1 MENEISQAV
10 VENKIGSGK
19 QNRSNTK
26 ITSSGKQKLYFT
38 IRLQLIQY
46 FVHLHHTKQSHK
58 MLKDHQFIYEKSG
71 FSLELESFENEGIV
85 LDIYFGSGKSLTLEL
100 YDELNERFTDHYKV
114 VCEILDP
121 FIIEQLENEVKK
133 CFTK

>member
-1 MENEISQAV
+1 
-10 VENKIGSGK
+10 
-19 QNRSNTK
+19 
-26 ITSSGKQKLYFT
+26 
-38 IRLQLIQY
+38 
-46 FVHLHHTKQSHK
+46 

-85 LDIYFGSGKSLTLEL
+85 LDIFFGSGKSLTLEL
-100 YDELNERFTDHYKV
+100 YDELNERFTEHYKV

-121 FIIEQLENEVKK
+121 FIVEQLENEIKK

>member
-1 MENEISQAV
+1 
-10 VENKIGSGK
+10 
-19 QNRSNTK
+19 
-26 ITSSGKQKLYFT
+26 
-38 IRLQLIQY
+38 
-46 FVHLHHTKQSHK
+46 

-100 YDELNERFTDHYKV
+100 YDCLTEKFSDHYKV
-114 VCEILDP
+114 VCAILDP
-121 FIIEQLENEVKK
+121 FIIEQLETNVQL

>member
-1 MENEISQAV
+1 VEIKTTQTKNLPL
-10 VENKIGSGK
+10 VEN
-19 QNRSNTK
+19 R
-26 ITSSGKQKLYFT
+26 KLNFT
-38 IRLQLIQY
+38 IRLQLIQQ
-46 FVHLHHTKQSHK
+46 FVHLHNTKQSHK

-100 YDELNERFTDHYKV
+100 YDELNERFTEHYKI
-114 VCEILDP
+114 VCQILDP
-121 FIIEQLENEVKK
+121 FIIEQLENEIKK

>member
-1 MENEISQAV
+1 
-10 VENKIGSGK
+10 
-19 QNRSNTK
+19 
-26 ITSSGKQKLYFT
+26 
-38 IRLQLIQY
+38 
-46 FVHLHHTKQSHK
+46 

-100 YDELNERFTDHYKV
+100 YDCLTEKFSDHYKV
-114 VCEILDP
+114 LCAILDP
-121 FIIEQLENEVKK
+121 FIIEQLETNVQL

>member
-1 MENEISQAV
+1 
-10 VENKIGSGK
+10 
-19 QNRSNTK
+19 
-26 ITSSGKQKLYFT
+26 
-38 IRLQLIQY
+38 
-46 FVHLHHTKQSHK
+46 

-114 VCEILDP
+114 VCEIFDP
-121 FIIEQLENEVKK
+121 FIIEQLENEIKK